1 MYEASSVAALA
12 LFFLYFNGSKKH
24 DGHTPANG
32 WRLASQG
39 LEALGTGARVT
50 QV

>member
-1 MYEASSVAALA
+1 VAALA
-12 LFFLYFNGSKKH
+12 LFLYFNGGKKH